1 MSQIYFIVKLTKI
14 DHGSASPEKNIDPH
28 IKRELY
34 LYLKYNSSFFPLR
47 TYFYLYI
54 SWCIHNTVFFI
65 YSLHVFNNSS
75 N

>member
-14 DHGSASPEKNIDPH
+14 DHGSASPKKKIDPH

-47 TYFYLYI
+47 TSFYLYI
-54 SWCIHNTVFFI
+54 YHDVYIIQFFI

>member
-34 LYLKYNSSFFPLR
+34 LYLKYNSSS
-47 TYFYLYI
+47 FYLYI
-54 SWCIHNTVFFI
+54 SWCIHNTIFI

>member
-14 DHGSASPEKNIDPH
+14 DHGSASPKKNIDLH

-47 TYFYLYI
+47 TSFYLYI
-54 SWCIHNTVFFI
+54 S
-65 YSLHVFNNSS
+65 
-75 N
+75 

>member
-14 DHGSASPEKNIDPH
+14 DHGSASPKKNIDPH

-34 LYLKYNSSFFPLR
+34 LYLKYNSSS
-47 TYFYLYI
+47 FYLYI
-54 SWCIHNTVFFI
+54 YHDVYILQFFI